1 MPRGQLAQGSREH
14 GGHSSPPGSLVK
26 CGEGRSDRH
35 CVLRERCQGGKT
47 RSSSPGDE
55 PGTEAVL
62 TEGRRDKYHEK
73 LLSVLEIQKREK

>member
-1 MPRGQLAQGSREH
+1 M
-14 GGHSSPPGSLVK
+14 
-26 CGEGRSDRH
+26 
-35 CVLRERCQGGKT
+35 QGGKT

-55 PGTEAVL
+55 PGAEAVL